1 MNSEQSFISFKNV
14 WFGYNHRS
22 KDIIKE
28 LSIDIYDQSITTIL
42 GLNGSGKTTLLLLL
56 LGIFP
61 PNKGE
66 LIFWGKEKCSRIRE
80 KVNIGYVPQ
89 YEEIPF
95 GYSVFEYV
103 LLGRFPF
110 VSLFGSP
117 SDRDRKVVTQILC
130 ELRISELRDLK
141 LLKISGGEL
150 QKVRIARVLAQQ
162 PEILLLD
169 EPTTHLDL
177 KSKRSIQEIII
188 NQKKQGK
195 TIIFT
200 THEPSEAIYIAD
212 YVLLMKKG
220 EKAKYAIK
228 DKLLTNENLSYF
240 LEIPLEIIDTDNR
253 KVIINKRN

>member
-1 MNSEQSFISFKNV
+1 MNSQQPFISFKDV

-28 LSIDIYDQSITTIL
+28 LSIDINNQSITTIL

-56 LGIFP
+56 LGLLT

-66 LIFWGKEKCSRIRE
+66 LVFFGKKRCSQMRE
-80 KVNIGYVPQ
+80 KINIGYVPQ

-95 GYSVFEYV
+95 GFTVFEYV

-110 VSLFGSP
+110 VNIFHSP
-117 SDRDRKVVTQILC
+117 SDKDREVVTQILC
-130 ELRISELRDLK
+130 ELNINDLQN
-141 LLKISGGEL
+141 LNLSKISGGEL

-162 PEILLLD
+162 PDILLLD

-177 KSKRSIQEIII
+177 KSKRSIQEILV
-188 NQKKQGK
+188 NQKKQNK
-195 TIIFT
+195 TIVFT
-200 THEPSEAIYIAD
+200 THDASEAVNVAD

-220 EKAKYAIK
+220 VKAKYAIK
-228 DKLLTNENLSYF
+228 DQLLTNEDLSYY
-240 LEIPLEIIDTDNR
+240 LEIPLEIIYKNDR
-253 KVIINKRN
+253 KLIIHKRN